1 MPSSRRPCSPPAKQ
15 AHRPRK
21 KTSERPS
28 DSDEQVPC
36 NAVQPTLSPEPASN
50 FSIPGNAWSDVA
62 RICRRVCVLLEHGRP
77 DEAAL
82 LRQGE
87 LALRVAAARTPSES
101 DADVASRLQSI
112 MTHEAERVAS
122 AAVLAELL
130 LPILTQQLNAS
141 SAPRAPV
148 APASP
153 IATPTAPK
161 FNAPPAPAQ
170 RPAAS
175 IADFI
180 DMMIAQENAT
190 DLSARAAQRRAS

>member
-1 MPSSRRPCSPPAKQ
+1 MPY
-15 AHRPRK
+15 
-21 KTSERPS
+21 
-28 DSDEQVPC
+28 
-36 NAVQPTLSPEPASN
+36 NAVQPPLSSEPAPH
-50 FSIPGNAWSDVA
+50 FSIPGNAWNDVA
-62 RICRRVCVLLEHGRP
+62 RTCRRVWVLREHGRH
-77 DEAAL
+77 DEAEL

-87 LALRVAAARTPSES
+87 LAGQVAAARSPAES
-101 DADVASRLQSI
+101 DADVAGRLEAI

-130 LPILTQQLNAS
+130 LPILAQQL
-141 SAPRAPV
+141 RAPAATV
-148 APASP
+148 ATASP
-153 IATPTAPK
+153 VAIQALPKLDAPQ
-161 FNAPPAPAQ
+161 APAQ

>member
-1 MPSSRRPCSPPAKQ
+1 M
-15 AHRPRK
+15 
-21 KTSERPS
+21 
-28 DSDEQVPC
+28 PC

-50 FSIPGNAWSDVA
+50 FSIPSNAWNDVA
-62 RICRRVCVLLEHGRP
+62 RICRRVWVLREHGRH
-77 DEAAL
+77 DEAEL

-87 LALRVAAARTPSES
+87 LAFCVAAARMPADS
-101 DADVASRLQSI
+101 DADVAIRLEAI
-112 MTHEAERVAS
+112 MAHEAERVAS

-130 LPILTQQLNAS
+130 LPILTQQL
-141 SAPRAPV
+141 SAPAVLV

-153 IATPTAPK
+153 AAIPAAPK
-161 FNAPPAPAQ
+161 LNAPQAPAQ